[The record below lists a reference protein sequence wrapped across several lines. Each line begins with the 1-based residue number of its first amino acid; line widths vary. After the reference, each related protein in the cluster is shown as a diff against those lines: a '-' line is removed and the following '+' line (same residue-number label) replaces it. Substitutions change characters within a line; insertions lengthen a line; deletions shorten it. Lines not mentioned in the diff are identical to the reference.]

1 MHFYS
6 QGVMGAYMSVMVN
19 QIRPLGYTDQ
29 QIGMMGLAAVISQC
43 VMSMAFGYISD
54 RLRHKMKL
62 TILILLSVS
71 TGGFVW
77 LMLMCLPG
85 SGVPHSAFTLYSA
98 IMLATSVNYSC
109 CPLFFEMTVEL
120 AYPINESTVAG
131 FLTAMNNLVGMIF
144 LFLFFIPSLQAG
156 NCMWMSYTL
165 VASTLLAIP
174 ATALI
179 NEQYNRSVVDEVV
192 QNDGSASVSINQYQ
206 I

>member
-1 MHFYS
+1 MFLFS

-62 TILILLSVS
+62 TILILLCISAI
-71 TGGFVW
+71 GFTW

-85 SGVPHSAFTLYSA
+85 SGVPHSIYTLYTA
-98 IMLATSVNYSC
+98 IVLATSVSFSC

-120 AYPINESTVAG
+120 AYPVNEGTVGG
-131 FLTAMNNLVGMIF
+131 FLTAVYNLVGI
-144 LFLFFIPSLQAG
+144 INRPGVAG
-156 NCMWMSYTL
+156 AVL
-165 VASTLLAIP
+165 
-174 ATALI
+174 
-179 NEQYNRSVVDEVV
+179 
-192 QNDGSASVSINQYQ
+192 
-206 I
+206 